1 MPERRGAENT
11 PPLFPFGRGDINM
24 LLQMKNITKV
34 YGNGVLANN
43 DISIDLNEGEILAIV
58 GENGAGKSTIMKI
71 LYGLEAPTSGEILIN
86 GQSRHFKNPQDAI
99 HEGIGM
105 VQQNFMLF
113 PPFSVAENVVYT
125 NEPTKHRIFF
135 DRKKAV
141 REVRELSVRYGLG
154 IDPEVLVKD
163 CPVGLQQRTEILKV
177 LYQNANIIIFDEPS
191 AVLTPQEVLG
201 LLETIR
207 TLAKTGKSIIIITH
221 KLSEVMEIADRIVV
235 MRGGRHI
242 RTLNKAETNTQEL
255 SSLMVGRQIVD
266 KAVPEKETGETVLSV
281 ESLCLRGEEGKPV
294 LNNCSLQVRGGEI
307 VGIAGV
313 SGNGQ
318 TELLHIITGL
328 AKATGGRIMLGGKD
342 IGGSS
347 VREIREQGCAYVPE
361 DRNTMGAALEATL
374 CETAL
379 MAHHGEAQFNR
390 RGVLNDKEINRHYT
404 AMLGQYDVKYN
415 SLQQKA
421 GELSGGN
428 LQKLIVAREISQSAA
443 LLIVSEP
450 TRGVDI
456 GAMEFIHHQ
465 ILEQREAGVAVL
477 LVSSDLTEIMRLSDR
492 IYVMYEGGING
503 ELSRAEATSEGLGIL
518 MMGGALDGRTS

>member
-1 MPERRGAENT
+1 
-11 PPLFPFGRGDINM
+11 M

-34 YGNGVLANN
+34 YGNGVLAND
-43 DISIDLNEGEILAIV
+43 DISLDLNEGEILAIV
-58 GENGAGKSTIMKI
+58 GENGAGKSTIMKV
-71 LYGLEAPTSGEILIN
+71 LYGLEAPTDGEIIIN
-86 GQSRHFKNPQDAI
+86 GQSKHFKNPQDAI

-125 NEPTKHRIFF
+125 NEPTKHRVFF

-141 REVRELSVRYGLG
+141 NEVRELSVKYGLG
-154 IDPEVLVKD
+154 IDPNTLVKD

-191 AVLTPQEVLG
+191 AVLTPQEVVG
-201 LLETIR
+201 LLDTIR
-207 TLAKTGKSIIIITH
+207 ALAKTGKSIIIITH
-221 KLSEVMEIADRIVV
+221 KLNEVMEIADRIVV

-242 RTLNKAETNTQEL
+242 RTLKKTETNTQEL
-255 SSLMVGRQIVD
+255 SALMVGRQIVD
-266 KAVPEKETGETVLSV
+266 KAVQEKETGETILSV
-281 ESLCLRGEEGKPV
+281 EGLSLQGEDGKPL
-294 LNNCSLQVRGGEI
+294 LNNCSLEVKSGEI

-318 TELLHIITGL
+318 TELLHIIAGL
-328 AKATGGRIMLGGKD
+328 EKASKGNVILRGKNIAD
-342 IGGSS
+342 CS
-347 VREIREQGCAYVPE
+347 VKEIRKQGCAYVPE
-361 DRNTMGAALEATL
+361 DRNTMGAATKANL
-374 CETAL
+374 CENAL
-379 MAHHGEAQFNR
+379 MAHNDEVQFNSH
-390 RGVLNDKEINRHYT
+390 GVLNYKEINKHYT
-404 AMLGQYDVKYN
+404 NMLEQYDVKYN

-428 LQKLIVAREISQSAA
+428 LQKLIVAREISQNAPF
-443 LLIVSEP
+443 LIVSEP

-477 LVSSDLTEIMRLSDR
+477 LVSSDLTEILRLSDR
-492 IYVMYEGGING
+492 IYVMYEGRING
-503 ELSRAEATSEGLGIL
+503 ELSRAKATSEELGIL
-518 MMGGALDGRTS
+518 MMGGALDGGNS